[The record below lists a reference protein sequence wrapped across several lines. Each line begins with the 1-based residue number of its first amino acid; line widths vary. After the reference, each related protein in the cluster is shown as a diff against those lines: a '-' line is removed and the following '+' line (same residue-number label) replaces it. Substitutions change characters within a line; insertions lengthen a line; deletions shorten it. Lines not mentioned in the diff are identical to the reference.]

1 MQPPNGS
8 GFLENRCGV
17 RDPNR
22 KPIVFLGKIYG
33 SQPTN
38 RPAVPQREYSEVVSS
53 RNTRG

>member
-8 GFLENRCGV
+8 GFLEDRCGV

-22 KPIVFLGKIYG
+22 KPIVFVGKIYG

-38 RPAVPQREYSEVVSS
+38 RPAVSRREYPEVVSS
-53 RNTRG
+53 RNTWG